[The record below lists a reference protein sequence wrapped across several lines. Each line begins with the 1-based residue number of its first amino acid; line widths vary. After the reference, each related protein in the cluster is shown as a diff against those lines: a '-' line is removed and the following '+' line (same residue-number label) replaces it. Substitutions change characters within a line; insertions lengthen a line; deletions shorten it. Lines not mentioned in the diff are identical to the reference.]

1 MGLLAKTFTK
11 GFRACYFRNQ
21 PVHQFYS
28 HLQAVLKE
36 ISPDGELKHLF
47 ARPSFPGNSGS
58 NALEVEWETE
68 LAGDEIKFHDLPE
81 AKQSEIAG
89 LLASYIQKIKT
100 YAEAKQGKTG
110 VEKDYSDFLKAVA
123 VSPDASQIFV
133 ISGKP
138 VLVHWGYFSE
148 DGRFAGQVKY
158 AGWDEFIAEIQRKAP
173 PKKEEP
179 SAAPSAATSAAA
191 AAAAATLFK
200 NDEPAAVK
208 KPPVVEAK
216 EAVIP
221 AKVEKKTD
229 APTKDVKK
237 DEKEPAAPLEED
249 ELNRSKPLMACG
261 LGAYEWVKW
270 LAIVLA
276 IIILLLLFLPKR
288 QSGSPGMGQMG
299 GGAGAM
305 MGGGGGGSGGGG
317 NGGGGGGAGS
327 GGQDG
332 VCPQCGHKQSQA
344 EPAGS
349 SQPAGSRQPIQPAP
363 AVQPAGSN
371 PQTQQQPSQPAPV
384 TQPAGSDPQIQQQPV
399 QPAPVALPAVSGQQT
414 QPQPAPQ
421 PAPQPSQPGGNA
433 PAASGNQ

>member
-58 NALEVEWETE
+58 NAQEVEWETE
-68 LAGDEIKFHDLPE
+68 LAGDEVKFHDLPE
-81 AKQSEIAG
+81 AKQSEMAG
-89 LLASYIQKIKT
+89 LLASHIQKIKT

-110 VEKDYSDFLKAVA
+110 VEKDYSDYLKAVA

-173 PKKEEP
+173 PQKEEP
-179 SAAPSAATSAAA
+179 TAAPSAATSAAA
-191 AAAAATLFK
+191 AAAAATLFT
-200 NDEPAAVK
+200 NDEPAADK
-208 KPPVVEAK
+208 APPVVEAK

-221 AKVEKKTD
+221 AKVDKKAD
-229 APTKDVKK
+229 APVKDAKK
-237 DEKEPAAPLEED
+237 DEKKPAAPLEED

-288 QSGSPGMGQMG
+288 QSGMPGMGQMG
-299 GGAGAM
+299 GGAGTM
-305 MGGGGGGSGGGG
+305 MGGGGGGSGGGGSGGGG
-317 NGGGGGGAGS
+317 NGGGGGAP
-327 GGQDG
+327 GGGGGGDKQSG
-332 VCPQCGHKQSQA
+332 VCPQCGHKQSQ
-344 EPAGS
+344 PAPTGS
-349 SQPAGSRQPIQPAP
+349 SQPVGSIQSPQPAQQTS
-363 AVQPAGSN
+363 QPAGNSQPAQPAAVTKPADSD
-371 PQTQQQPSQPAPV
+371 PQAQQQPAQP
-384 TQPAGSDPQIQQQPV
+384 T
-399 QPAPVALPAVSGQQT
+399 
-414 QPQPAPQ
+414 
-421 PAPQPSQPGGNA
+421 SQPGDKVPTATGN
-433 PAASGNQ
+433 P

>member
-1 MGLLAKTFTK
+1 MGLLAKTVTK

-47 ARPSFPGNSGS
+47 ARPSFPGNSGA
-58 NALEVEWETE
+58 NAQEVEWETE
-68 LAGDEIKFHDLPE
+68 LAGEANKFHDLPE
-81 AKQSEIAG
+81 AKQSEMAG

-110 VEKDYSDFLKAVA
+110 VEKDYSDYLKAVA

-133 ISGKP
+133 LSGKP

-173 PKKEEP
+173 PKEEEP
-179 SAAPSAATSAAA
+179 AVAPSAATSAAA

-200 NDEPAAVK
+200 NDEPAA
-208 KPPVVEAK
+208 AK
-216 EAVIP
+216 EPPLVKAEEAVMP
-221 AKVEKKTD
+221 AKTKKRTD
-229 APTKDVKK
+229 AKAKDVNK
-237 DEKEPAAPLEED
+237 DEKKPAAPLEED
-249 ELNRSKPLMACG
+249 DLNRSKPLMACG

-288 QSGSPGMGQMG
+288 QSGSPGIGQMG
-299 GGAGAM
+299 GLGGMM
-305 MGGGGGGSGGGG
+305 MGGGGGGSGGG
-317 NGGGGGGAGS
+317 NGGGQGGA
-327 GGQDG
+327 
-332 VCPQCGHKQSQA
+332 CPHCGHTQSKTA
-344 EPAGS
+344 PAGS
-349 SQPAGSRQPIQPAP
+349 SQPVGSSQPTQPTP
-363 AVQPAGSN
+363 AAQPAGSN
-371 PQTQQQPSQPAPV
+371 PQAQQQPAQTTSQPAANSQQAQPAPV
-384 TQPAGSDPQIQQQPV
+384 VQPVDSNPQAQPQTTQP
-399 QPAPVALPAVSGQQT
+399 T
-414 QPQPAPQ
+414 
-421 PAPQPSQPGGNA
+421 SQPGESA
-433 PAASGNQ
+433 PTDSGNP